1 MWSRRRPRRLRLN
14 QTIRDLAAETALLP
28 DDLVAPLFVVEGKGV
43 REPIPSMPGVFH
55 LSADE
60 LPREA
65 ESLLSLGVRAV
76 LLFGVPDDSLK
87 DAEGSYAW
95 REDGLVQRA
104 VRELKARLPEVWL
117 ITDVCLC
124 SYTEHGHCGL
134 LDDRGAIDDE
144 RTCEVL
150 SEVALSHAAAGA
162 DMVAPSDM
170 MDGRV
175 GFIRDRLDEAGFGR
189 VGIMAYSAKYASCL
203 YGPFREAA
211 HSAPRFGDRRSY
223 QMDPRNARE
232 ALVEVA
238 LDVEEGADV
247 VMVKPALFYLDVV
260 RAVRER
266 FDLPLAAYSV
276 SGEYA
281 MVKRAIEGGLLPR
294 AAILE
299 LLTSVRRA
307 GADLVITYFAAE
319 AASMLREGWR

>member
-1 MWSRRRPRRLRLN
+1 M
-14 QTIRDLAAETALLP
+14 AETSLSP
-28 DDLVAPLFVVEGKGV
+28 EDLIAPLFVVEGKGI

-60 LPREA
+60 LLKEA
-65 ESLLSLGVRAV
+65 DRLLSLGVKAV

-87 DAEGSYAW
+87 DPEGSYAW

-104 VRELKARLPEVWL
+104 VRELKARFPELWL

-124 SYTEHGHCGL
+124 SYTDHGHCGL
-134 LDDRGAIDDE
+134 LDERGGVDDE

-150 SEVALSHAAAGA
+150 SRVALSHAEAGA

-175 GFIRDRLDEAGFGR
+175 GFVRERLDRAGFVR
-189 VGIMAYSAKYASCL
+189 VGIMAYSAKYASSL

-232 ALVEVA
+232 ALLEVA

-266 FDLPLAAYSV
+266 FEVPLAAYSV

-281 MVKRAIEGGLLPR
+281 MVRRAIEGGFLPR

-299 LLTSVRRA
+299 LLNSIRRA

-319 AASMLREGWR
+319 AASMIREGCR